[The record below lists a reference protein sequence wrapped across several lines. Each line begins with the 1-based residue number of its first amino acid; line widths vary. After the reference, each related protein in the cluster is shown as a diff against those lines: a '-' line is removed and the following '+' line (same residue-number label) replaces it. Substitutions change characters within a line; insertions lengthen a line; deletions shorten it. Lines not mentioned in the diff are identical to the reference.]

1 MKILIVEDD
10 QLVAE
15 ALSAVLTNKNYAVEV
30 AADGEAGWDLVEA
43 FDYDLIILD
52 ITLPKLDGISL
63 CRRIRSHNLLIPIM
77 LVTGCNSSHEKAVG
91 LDAGADDYL
100 VKPFDEEEL
109 VARIRALL
117 RRGNVNLP
125 TVLEWGNLRLDPTS
139 CEVDY
144 NTKNLSLTPKEYSL
158 LELFLRNSRRVFS
171 CGMILEHLWSYEDI
185 PSEEAVRT
193 HIKGLRMKLKAAGAP
208 GNLIETVYGIGY
220 RLKPIEGERKT
231 IEQENEEEASSSQVT
246 KAQTLAAIAG
256 VWEKYKGRV
265 SGQINVLLKAAQAL
279 ENNQSLTQELHSQA
293 VAEAHTL
300 AGSLGTFGFAKGS
313 KLARKIEL
321 LLKANQVFN
330 QTEIRQFNDWVNALM
345 IEINL
350 PSPISITSENK
361 HQQTSEYPLLLVVDP
376 HQEISRDFI
385 EKAINFKLNIATV
398 NSISQARKQLYQE
411 HPNLA
416 IIDDSILRE
425 NDGLNLLAE
434 FKNRKPSIPVIIL
447 SQELSEKS
455 FQELSQ
461 NLSQETSKK
470 IFPNLSQ
477 QVDTSREI
485 SLIDNEDNRILQ
497 KSACSE
503 EILETA
509 LQLIKNLENAQATVL
524 AVDDD
529 PKVLE
534 VLQNLLKYW
543 GITVKTLAEPQKF
556 WQTLEEIQPDLLI
569 LDIEMPGF
577 NGIELCN
584 QVRNHLRWSLLPVL
598 FLTVHN
604 EAETVNQ
611 VFNVGADDF
620 VSKPIVGP
628 ELVTRIVNRLE
639 RINLIRRMTK
649 EREKRHKMES
659 ERWQTIFNAS
669 PECIKLVDAEGTLL
683 GMNPAGLAMIEADE
697 TVIGQNIYAVISPEY
712 RQAFE
717 NFNRSVCSGNKETL
731 EFEIIGFKGSH
742 RIVETHGVP
751 LLNPENGQF
760 MQLAVT
766 RDITTQKQIETQR
779 EQINL
784 LLKAKVEQQASVAQ
798 LGQLALLNQD
808 ISALMDEAV
817 ALIAQSLNIEFCHI
831 LEILPSGNVMLL
843 RAGIGW
849 DEGLVRQ
856 ALLSFNDSLTS
867 NSLLTKEPVIIE
879 DLRQETRFNSPT
891 LLEEYGIISGVS
903 VPIFGVDSAYGVL
916 GVYSPQKR
924 IFNQDDVYFLQAIA
938 NVLSGA
944 IEKQHIET
952 SLRQAKEELENR
964 VAQRTVELVEMNERL
979 QLELTERQQAQA
991 QFSGIVEI
999 ASDAIISTDSNQRI
1013 TLFNQGAERIFGYS
1027 QKEAL
1032 GKPLDLLL
1040 PEPSVEAHRHHVA
1053 NFGKSS
1059 TPSRK
1064 IGERREIYGKRK
1076 DGSLFPAEASISTLK
1091 LDDKIIYT
1099 VYLQDVSN
1107 RKQIE
1112 RMKNEFVS
1120 VVSHEL
1126 RTPLTSIHGS
1136 LGMLATGLIAAN
1148 SEDGKRLVQIA
1159 TDSTERLVRLISDI
1173 LDIERIESGK
1183 VTMCKQIYNVSELIV
1198 QAIHITQTLADKA
1211 QVKLSVENSPILLE
1225 LDVEVDVEVD
1235 GDRIIQVLTNLLSNA
1250 IRFSSVGDT
1259 VWLTAFEQDSEILF
1273 TVKDSGCGIPKD
1285 KLEVIFERFQQVDSS
1300 DSRNHE
1306 GTGLGLAICRSIL
1319 EMHGGKIWAESIMG
1333 VGSTFYF
1340 TLPINGGNNERNCR

>member
-1 MKILIVEDD
+1 MKILVVEDD
-10 QLVAE
+10 QLVAQ
-15 ALSAVLTNKNYAVEV
+15 ALSAVLTRKNYAVEV
-30 AADGEAGWDLVEA
+30 APDGEAGWDLFEA

-63 CRRIRSHNLLIPIM
+63 CRRIRSSNLLIPIM

-91 LDAGADDYL
+91 LDAGADDYV

-117 RRGNVNLP
+117 RRGNANLP
-125 TVLEWGNLRLDPTS
+125 PVLEWGNLRLDPTS

-208 GNLIETVYGIGY
+208 NNFIETVYGIGY
-220 RLKPIEGERKT
+220 RLKPQEEERKT
-231 IEQENEEEASSSQVT
+231 TEKEDKEQASSSQVT

-256 VWEKYKGRV
+256 VWQKYKGRV
-265 SGQINVLLKAAQAL
+265 SEQVNVLLTAAQAL
-279 ENNQSLTQELHSQA
+279 QNNQYLTQELHSQA

-300 AGSLGTFGFAKGS
+300 AGSLGTFGFGKGS
-313 KLARKIEL
+313 KLARKIEV
-321 LLKANQVFN
+321 LLKEN
-330 QTEIRQFNDWVNALM
+330 QTLNQTQIREFNDWVNDLI
-345 IEINL
+345 IEINAPFSNSVSSDNKDEL
-350 PSPISITSENK
+350 LSE
-361 HQQTSEYPLLLVVDP
+361 HPLVLVIEP
-376 HQEISRDFI
+376 HQEIPENFI
-385 EKAINFKLNIATV
+385 EKAANLGLKVAIV
-398 NSISQARKQLYQE
+398 NSISQGRKQLYQK

-416 IIDDSILRE
+416 IIDENILGD
-425 NDGLNLLAE
+425 NDGLSLLTE

-447 SQELSEKS
+447 SQKADVSKEKA
-455 FQELSQ
+455 F
-461 NLSQETSKK
+461 
-470 IFPNLSQ
+470 
-477 QVDTSREI
+477 
-485 SLIDNEDNRILQ
+485 IDNNDDNIILQ
-497 KSACSE
+497 KSADSE
-503 EILETA
+503 QILATA
-509 LQLIKNLENAQATVL
+509 LQLIKNLEDAQATVL

-534 VLQNLLKYW
+534 VLQNLLKHW
-543 GITVKTLAEPQKF
+543 GITVKTLAEPQIF

-569 LDIEMPGF
+569 LDVEMPGF
-577 NGIELCN
+577 NGIELCH
-584 QVRNHLRWSLLPVL
+584 QVRNHSRWSVLPVL

-649 EREKRHKMES
+649 EREKNQNIES
-659 ERWQTIFNAS
+659 ERWRTIFNIS
-669 PECIKLVDAEGTLL
+669 PECIKLVDSEGTLL
-683 GMNPAGLAMIEADE
+683 EINPAGLAMIEADE
-697 TVIGQNIYAVISPEY
+697 TAIGQNVYSVIAPEY
-712 RQAFE
+712 QQAFE
-717 NFNRSVCSGNKETL
+717 NLNKSVCEGNKENL

-742 RIVETHGVP
+742 RIVETHAVP
-751 LLNPENGQF
+751 LLNSENGQF
-760 MQLAVT
+760 VQLAVT
-766 RDITTQKQIETQR
+766 RDITMRKQAEAQT

-784 LLKAKVEQQASVAQ
+784 LLKAKVQQQASVAQ
-798 LGQLALLNQD
+798 LGQLALLNKD
-808 ISALMDEAV
+808 ISALMDETV
-817 ALIAQSLNIEFCHI
+817 ALVAQSLDIEFCHI
-831 LEILPSGNVMLL
+831 LELLPSGNAMLL

-849 DEGLVRQ
+849 NEGLVRT
-856 ALLSFNDSLTS
+856 ALLSFNDSLS
-867 NSLLTKEPVIIE
+867 NNSLVTKEPVITL
-879 DLRQETRFNSPT
+879 DLRQETRLHSPT
-891 LLEEYGIISGVS
+891 LLEEHGIISGVS
-903 VPIFGVDSAYGVL
+903 VPIFGVEGAYGVL
-916 GVYSPQKR
+916 GVYSRQKR
-924 IFNQDDVYFLQAIA
+924 VFNQDDVYFLQAIA

-964 VAQRTVELVEMNERL
+964 VAERTAELVEMNERL
-979 QLELTERQQAQA
+979 QLELAQRQRAQA
-991 QFSGIVEI
+991 QFAGIVEI

-1027 QKEAL
+1027 PKEAL
-1032 GKPLDLLL
+1032 GQPLDLLL
-1040 PEPSVEAHRHHVA
+1040 PQPSVEVHRHHVA
-1053 NFGKSS
+1053 NFGEFS
-1059 TPSRK
+1059 TQSRK

-1076 DGSLFPAEASISTLK
+1076 DGSQFPAEASISTLK
-1091 LDDKIIYT
+1091 LGNETIYT
-1099 VYLQDVSN
+1099 VYLQDVST

-1112 RMKNEFVS
+1112 CMKDEFVS

-1136 LGMLATGLIAAN
+1136 LGMLATGLIEAS

-1159 TDSTERLVRLISDI
+1159 TDSTERLVRLINDI
-1173 LDIERIESGK
+1173 LDIDRIESGK
-1183 VTMCKQIYNVSELIV
+1183 VKMCKEICEVSQLIV
-1198 QAIHITQTLADKA
+1198 QAINLIQPLANKA
-1211 QVKLSVENSPILLE
+1211 QVKLSVENSPIQ
-1225 LDVEVDVEVD
+1225 LDVD

-1273 TVKDSGCGIPKD
+1273 TVKDSGCGIPQD
-1285 KLEVIFERFQQVDSS
+1285 KLELIFERFQQVDSS

-1340 TLPINGGNNERNCR
+1340 TLPISVNG

>member
-1 MKILIVEDD
+1 MKILVVEDD
-10 QLVAE
+10 ELVAQ
-15 ALSAVLTNKNYAVEV
+15 ALSAVLTHKNYAVEV
-30 AADGEAGWDLVEA
+30 APDGEAGWGLFEA

-63 CRRIRSHNLLIPIM
+63 CRRIRSSNLLIPIM

-125 TVLEWGNLRLDPTS
+125 PVLEWGNLRFDPTS
-139 CEVDY
+139 CEVNY
-144 NTKNLSLTPKEYSL
+144 NTKKISLTPKEYSL

-208 GNLIETVYGIGY
+208 NNFIETVYGIGY
-220 RLKPIEGERKT
+220 RLKPIEEERKT
-231 IEQENEEEASSSQVT
+231 TGEEDKEQASSSQVT

-256 VWEKYKGRV
+256 VWQKYKGRV
-265 SGQINVLLKAAQAL
+265 SEQVNVLVTAAQAL
-279 ENNQSLTQELHSQA
+279 QNNQYLTQELHSQA
-293 VAEAHTL
+293 AAEAHTL
-300 AGSLGTFGFAKGS
+300 AGSLGTFGFGKGS
-313 KLARKIEL
+313 KLARQIEV
-321 LLKANQVFN
+321 LLKENQILN
-330 QTEIRQFNDWVNALM
+330 QTEIRQFNDWVNALI
-345 IEINL
+345 IEINVPFSNSVL
-350 PSPISITSENK
+350 SDNKDELLSE
-361 HQQTSEYPLLLVVDP
+361 HPLILVIEP
-376 HQEISRDFI
+376 YQEIREYFI
-385 EKAINFKLNIATV
+385 EKAANFKLKVAIV
-398 NSISQARKQLYQE
+398 NSISQARQELYQK

-416 IIDDSILRE
+416 IIDENILRD
-425 NDGLNLLAE
+425 NNGLSLLTE
-434 FKNRKPSIPVIIL
+434 FNNRKPLIPVIIL
-447 SQELSEKS
+447 SNKS
-455 FQELSQ
+455 SQELSQ
-461 NLSQETSKK
+461 KA
-470 IFPNLSQ
+470 
-477 QVDTSREI
+477 DA
-485 SLIDNEDNRILQ
+485 NRKMPFIYNGENTILQ
-497 KSACSE
+497 KSASSE
-503 EILETA
+503 QILKTA
-509 LQLIKNLENAQATVL
+509 VQLIKNLEDAQTTVL

-569 LDIEMPGF
+569 LDVEMPGF
-577 NGIELCN
+577 NGIELCH
-584 QVRNHLRWSLLPVL
+584 QVRNHSRWSVLPVL

-649 EREKRHKMES
+649 EREKGQNIES
-659 ERWQTIFNAS
+659 ERWRTIFNAS
-669 PECIKLVDAEGTLL
+669 PECIKLIDSQGTLL
-683 GMNPAGLAMIEADE
+683 EINPAGLAMIEADE
-697 TVIGQNIYAVISPEY
+697 TAIGQNIYSIISPEY
-712 RQAFE
+712 HQAFE
-717 NFNRSVCSGNKETL
+717 NLNKSVCEGNKETL
-731 EFEIIGFKGSH
+731 EFEIIGWKGSH

-760 MQLAVT
+760 VQLAVT
-766 RDITTQKQIETQR
+766 RDITMRKQAEAQTT
-779 EQINL
+779 QINL
-784 LLKAKVEQQASVAQ
+784 LLKAKVQQQASIAQ
-798 LGQLALLNQD
+798 LGQLALLNKN
-808 ISALMDEAV
+808 ISALMDETV
-817 ALIAQSLNIEFCHI
+817 ALVAQSLNIEFCHI
-831 LEILPSGNVMLL
+831 LELLPSGNVMLL

-879 DLRQETRFNSPT
+879 DLCQETRFNSPT
-891 LLEEYGIISGVS
+891 LLEEHGIISGVS
-903 VPIFGVDSAYGVL
+903 VPIFGVGSAYGIL

-924 IFNQDDVYFLQAIA
+924 VFTQDDVYFLQAIA

-952 SLRQAKEELENR
+952 SLRQAKQELENR
-964 VAQRTVELVEMNERL
+964 VAERTVELVEMNERL
-979 QLELTERQQAQA
+979 QLELAERQQAQA

-1013 TLFNQGAERIFGYS
+1013 TLFNQGAEKIFGYS
-1027 QKEAL
+1027 SKEAL
-1032 GKPLDLLL
+1032 GQPLDLLL
-1040 PEPSVEAHRHHVA
+1040 PQPSVEVHRHHVA
-1053 NFGKSS
+1053 NFGESS

-1076 DGSLFPAEASISTLK
+1076 DGSVFPAEASISTLK
-1091 LDDKIIYT
+1091 LGNKIIYT

-1136 LGMLATGLIAAN
+1136 LGMLATGLIPAN

-1183 VTMCKQIYNVSELIV
+1183 VTMCKEICEVSELIV
-1198 QAIHITQTLADKA
+1198 QAIDITQPLADKA
-1211 QVKLSVENSPILLE
+1211 QVKLSVENSPIQLQ
-1225 LDVEVDVEVD
+1225 VD

-1250 IRFSSVGDT
+1250 IRFSSVGNT

-1273 TVKDSGCGIPKD
+1273 TVKDTGCGIPQD
-1285 KLEVIFERFQQVDSS
+1285 KLELIFERFQQVDSS

-1340 TLPINGGNNERNCR
+1340 TLPITVNSK